1 MAGFIT
7 VAATGDVEE
16 GAAKAFEVKGA
27 EVAVARS
34 GSALYAFSDICTH
47 RHCNLSMGGEIDG
60 TTIQCECHG
69 SVFSMET
76 GQVIEGPATEP
87 IQTYGVPEQDGHL
100 PRRRGP
106 RVRCGP
112 RRDRRAEPRAR
123 RAGSRSRR
131 GAAAPQDP
139 GRRR

>member
-7 VAATGDVEE
+7 VATTADVEE

-34 GSALYAFSDICTH
+34 GASLYAFSDICTH

-69 SVFSMET
+69 SIFDMTDGSVV
-76 GQVIEGPATEP
+76 QGPATDP
-87 IQTYGVPEQDGHL
+87 IDTFPVSDEGGDLRIEV
-100 PRRRGP
+100 
-106 RVRCGP
+106 
-112 RRDRRAEPRAR
+112 
-123 RAGSRSRR
+123 
-131 GAAAPQDP
+131 
-139 GRRR
+139 